1 MGGHERRS
9 YPAPGGIARN
19 RGNGS
24 VARSRRLILGT
35 AVGLVLASTTV
46 GMSAAPAFAAPVTA
60 PTTVPTTTV
69 PTTTTIPATTTV
81 PTTVPAPTIPPP
93 PTDLANGI
101 AQATKLQLEIAANAE
116 KADVLDG
123 KLQKAR
129 AAVKVAN
136 KKIRISEAK
145 ISANEARV
153 AKLRSQLASRAATLY
168 MGAGNGDPIGFD
180 VSSVQDLGSI
190 AQYGDAAA
198 SRDER
203 ILDDL
208 KHTEAELNAQR
219 SDLETQRAAAQDRQ
233 RKADDA
239 RREVLRV
246 NAAMKKLL
254 DTTTAGVKLLAT
266 KMEQEALASASLAE
280 QAWLQRM
287 AERQK
292 AGKGKG
298 AGAVPPGDIGAIIG
312 DIPAPSIGALYAV
325 AYAAAQL
332 GKPYVYAGAGPD
344 VFDCSGLTMMA
355 WKQAGVSMQHGS
367 QSQYMS
373 FPHIPLDQ
381 LQPGDLVFFG
391 DSGPTN
397 HHVGMVI
404 GPGIMIDAPHTGAF
418 VEIVSY
424 YRSDLVLLGAR
435 PLPAT
440 TPPTP

>member
-1 MGGHERRS
+1 M
-9 YPAPGGIARN
+9 
-19 RGNGS
+19 
-24 VARSRRLILGT
+24 
-35 AVGLVLASTTV
+35 
-46 GMSAAPAFAAPVTA
+46 AAPALAAPVA
-60 PTTVPTTTV
+60 APTTTV
-69 PTTTTIPATTTV
+69 PPTTTTTV
-81 PTTVPAPTIPPP
+81 PETGAIPTVPAPGATPTIAPP

-101 AQATKLQLEIAANAE
+101 AQATKLQMEIAANAE
-116 KADVLDG
+116 KADILDG
-123 KLQKAR
+123 KFQKAQ
-129 AAVKVAN
+129 AAVKAAD
-136 KKIRISEAK
+136 KKIAATEKK

-153 AKLRSQLASRAATLY
+153 DKLHSQLASRAATLY

-180 VSSVQDLGSI
+180 VSSVQDLGSM

-203 ILDDL
+203 ILADL
-208 KHTEAELNAQR
+208 KNTEAELTAQR
-219 SDLETQRAAAQDRQ
+219 ADLESQRTAARDRR

-239 RREVLRV
+239 RREVKRV
-246 NAAMKKLL
+246 NASMKKLL

-266 KMEQEALASASLAE
+266 KMEQDALASASLAE
-280 QAWLQRM
+280 QAWLQRL

-292 AGKGKG
+292 AGKGKAPG
-298 AGAVPPGDIGAIIG
+298 APGAAPPGDIGAIIG
-312 DIPAPSIGALYAV
+312 DVPAPSVGALYAV

-355 WKQAGVSMQHGS
+355 WKQAGVTMEHGS

-373 FPHIPLDQ
+373 FPHVPLDQ

-397 HHVGMVI
+397 HHVGIVI

-424 YRSDLVLLGAR
+424 YRPDLVLLGAR

-440 TPPTP
+440 TLPAPTP